1 MFICDILPH
10 DMSADFVVM
19 AERRQVQAEM
29 AKKLEV
35 RYQRR
40 PAHCCWLWGTG
51 NCACCVLFY
60 RVENKPR
67 DINWQLYN
75 IHPSDR
81 QGALREGG
89 PPASEAACRF

>member
-35 RYQRR
+35 RCQRQR
-40 PAHCCWLWGTG
+40 PARCCGLWVNGSTP
-51 NCACCVLFY
+51 C
-60 RVENKPR
+60 
-67 DINWQLYN
+67 I
-75 IHPSDR
+75 
-81 QGALREGG
+81 
-89 PPASEAACRF
+89 CRARLIE